1 MKVHIST
8 ADLPF
13 LEASYIDTTGMA
25 HIKIVEARLEE
36 LDIQQT
42 KGQTGPNWK
51 HLMPFGTQM

>member
-25 HIKIVEARLEE
+25 HIKIVDASKRS
-36 LDIQQT
+36 DWA
-42 KGQTGPNWK
+42 K
-51 HLMPFGTQM
+51 